1 MTNFTE
7 QSVFTEG
14 VRMIEPGDSVIGGV
28 NAPINLP
35 FQALANRT
43 LYLKTELAK
52 AVQSIGGLQAITI
65 GAGAGLTGG
74 GSLAANRSLAL
85 ATPSTLS
92 GSTANW
98 AGSGG
103 TGHTHELAKATAT
116 LAGVVRLIDNLT
128 AGGRDAALSAEQG
141 KELKK
146 AIDEA
151 AAACLPLTGGAL
163 SDTLELKGYNALS
176 WRNASSPRPYAVHLI
191 RGNDPY
197 IGLVTDA
204 ANIDKKWGSGND
216 GSVAGN
222 YTYFFPKASGTLLVT
237 GSVENSLTSNAAAV
251 PLSAA
256 MGKKLADE
264 KADKSW
270 VTQQAQA
277 VRTALKNEILGGAG
291 AAFDTLKEFQTA
303 LGGDAD
309 FAATTAGHL
318 AEAAPSGMIAYFA
331 GQTAPAGWL
340 KANGAAVSRTAYAK
354 LFAAIGTTYGAG
366 DGKTTFNLP
375 DLRGEFLRGWDDARG
390 IDTGRVFGS
399 AQAHAMQTHTHGIGI
414 MSNSDDVWFIEQDW
428 SGTYPAALLNGEL
441 NRYERGTATGGAY
454 DHHNLGT
461 TPATTAGEE
470 TRPRNIALLACIKI

>member
-65 GAGAGLTGG
+65 GAGAGLTGD

-92 GSTANW
+92 GNTANW

-163 SDTLELKGYNALS
+163 SETLELKGYNALS

-270 VTQQAQA
+270 VSQQAQA

-291 AAFDTLKEFQTA
+291 AAFDTLKELQNA

-309 FAATTAGHL
+309 FAATVAGKI

-340 KANGAAVSRTAYAK
+340 KANGAAVSRTAYAA
-354 LFAAIGTTYGAG
+354 LFAAVGTSYGAG

-375 DLRGEFLRGWDDARG
+375 DLRGEFVRGWDDGRG
-390 IDTGRVFGS
+390 IDANRALGS
-399 AQAHAMQTHTHGIGI
+399 AQADEFRAHNHVTNINADIPTYGSETGDSVGTEDV
-414 MSNSDDVWFIEQDW
+414 SRADDRPV
-428 SGTYPAALLNGEL
+428 
-441 NRYERGTATGGAY
+441 RATTGMRGGA
-454 DHHNLGT
+454 
-461 TPATTAGEE
+461 E